1 MELESTCNDQTPVVD
16 YSSTVIASIVDHL
29 MGTQSTMITT
39 SGVLSVTHLSP
50 ATEMLRKE
58 MELRMFFLNYEYL

>member
-1 MELESTCNDQTPVVD
+1 MKETEACNEQPAD
-16 YSSTVIASIVDHL
+16 YSSTVIANIVDHL
-29 MGTQSTMITT
+29 MGMQSTMITT